1 MGREMVA
8 WNLPGVRL
16 ARKERCLPPGWMLQ
30 MQIHVKRMFMLIFAA
45 SHAMNGQLIVKSL
58 MA

>member
-30 MQIHVKRMFMLIFAA
+30 MQIHEADVYANFC
-45 SHAMNGQLIVKSL
+45 SKSCDEWT
-58 MA
+58 ADC